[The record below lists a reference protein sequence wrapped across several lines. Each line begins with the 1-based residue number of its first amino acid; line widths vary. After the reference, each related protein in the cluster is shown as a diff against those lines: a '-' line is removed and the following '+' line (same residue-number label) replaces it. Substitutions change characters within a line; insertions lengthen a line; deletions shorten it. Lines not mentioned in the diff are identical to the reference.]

1 MESAIDQH
9 LTCPRTLS
17 RRVPGDYQPPF
28 PLWVGRADPSVQQV
42 VMAYLGVQFRTDDQ
56 RPAALDAL
64 RTFFRVAARLEK
76 LRLYHEVSVS
86 DTNDQIFEYVNCHPQ
101 TGMMRDAE
109 R

>member
-1 MESAIDQH
+1 VESAIDQH

-28 PLWVGRADPSVQQV
+28 PMWVGRADPSVQQV

-64 RTFFRVAARLEK
+64 RTLVIVGGHDNIAL
-76 LRLYHEVSVS
+76 
-86 DTNDQIFEYVNCHPQ
+86 IVNCHPQ